1 MTILYLPSVTLSVFL
16 RINLWLSETVPNS
29 RLSCT
34 MVSSF
39 GVVNVMLNFF
49 RHVEEGSLEEHRIR
63 VMFLLMG
70 NINCH
75 TDFAGI
81 KEQTAKYGI
90 GCYDVY
96 DLKDEQWKDRIKT
109 VLILKMWKARTTST
123 PVGGFSPQ

>member
-1 MTILYLPSVTLSVFL
+1 MNDKIAQGLHDYPLLTKRYFKCLPENKLVAKWNGAKLATLMHNGFL
-16 RINLWLSETVPNS
+16 VWCRK
-29 RLSCT
+29 R
-34 MVSSF
+34 
-39 GVVNVMLNFF
+39 NVKFF

-96 DLKDEQWKDRIKT
+96 DLKDKQWKDRIKT
-109 VLILKMWKARTTST
+109 VLI
-123 PVGGFSPQ
+123 